1 MSQRNRTGAK
11 NGFNFISPQ
20 GGGNHAP
27 RWEASPCES
36 SFNLISPQGDGN
48 MSDRIT
54 LSKIAVSN
62 VLAGEERGTMATL
75 TIEIPDDLMAQLAPL
90 QEQLPALLRQCLEH
104 SSPSAHVYRYI
115 LSFLVSQPTPQQI
128 SAFRPTPEM
137 QARLRFLLDRSRQAE
152 LTEVEQK
159 ELNDYEQIEH
169 LLVLLK
175 TGNLPF
181 LVGQTST

>member
-1 MSQRNRTGAK
+1 
-11 NGFNFISPQ
+11 
-20 GGGNHAP
+20 
-27 RWEASPCES
+27 
-36 SFNLISPQGDGN
+36 
-48 MSDRIT
+48 
-54 LSKIAVSN
+54 
-62 VLAGEERGTMATL
+62 MATL

-90 QEQLPALLRQCLEH
+90 QEQLPDLLRQCVEH

-137 QARLRFLLDRSRQAE
+137 QARLRFLLERSKAE

-181 LVGQTST
+181 LVGQTSA